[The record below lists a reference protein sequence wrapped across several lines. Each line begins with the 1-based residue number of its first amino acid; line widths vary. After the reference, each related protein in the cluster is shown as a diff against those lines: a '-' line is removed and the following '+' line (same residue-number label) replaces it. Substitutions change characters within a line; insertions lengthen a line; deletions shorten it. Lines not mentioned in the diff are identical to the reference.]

1 MSGLRRRH
9 WRGREGGAARGAVR
23 SLRGGHGGR
32 KGRGFRRKWAGRRVE
47 CGFIRAEGAGLKAEV
62 GGGKEAGFGL
72 EWGEWAGLKAEVE
85 GKERGRGLYRK
96 LDGLNG
102 SSSDQSRKCWDL
114 GMNGH

>member
-32 KGRGFRRKWAGRRVE
+32 KGRGFRRKWSGRRVE

-62 GGGKEAGFGL
+62 GGGKEAGFWL
-72 EWGEWAGLKAEVE
+72 EWSEWAGLKAEVE
-85 GKERGRGLYRK
+85 FKGERGGAFT
-96 LDGLNG
+96 G
-102 SSSDQSRKCWDL
+102 SWVVTVEGGAAKAGSFWIYE
-114 GMNGH
+114 

>member
-1 MSGLRRRH
+1 MEGKGAQHVVRCGACGEATVGGRGGASGGSGRCGGWKVALYGRRR
-9 WRGREGGAARGAVR
+9 RG
-23 SLRGGHGGR
+23 S
-32 KGRGFRRKWAGRRVE
+32 RRK
-47 CGFIRAEGAGLKAEV
+47 L